1 MSWLSVLIGIFLGL
15 FLYSGYLL
23 ISTLIKRRKAKKIQ
37 NENVE
42 NDVEN

>member
-1 MSWLSVLIGIFLGL
+1 MNWLSILIGIFLGL

-23 ISTLIKRRKAKKIQ
+23 ITTLIKRKKSKKIQ

-42 NDVEN
+42 NDVDN